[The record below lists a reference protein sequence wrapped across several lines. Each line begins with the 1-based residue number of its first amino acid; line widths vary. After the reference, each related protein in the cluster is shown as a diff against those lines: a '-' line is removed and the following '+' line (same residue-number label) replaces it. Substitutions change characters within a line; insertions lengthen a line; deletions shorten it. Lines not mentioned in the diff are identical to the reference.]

1 MSADIFILLLYLFF
15 LERWEWTLALCISLL
30 SYSNNRE
37 SCQEDRGVITE
48 ERTFYRALISNQ
60 NGETTNRLSSGCFCD
75 IYGFQSM
82 QRSENW
88 CFYLLY
94 LPQITLIK
102 ILHAFSCSGSQIFRW
117 STECGLACFIT
128 NHACFISHLLSKWCF
143 CVSGKKRI
151 FFCQP
156 LVFIHFCTI
165 WDNCWV
171 LRHQYR
177 MDTTGWITN
186 WKNWTTALGP
196 QTTIDTHSPKFTAW
210 QFGNAINCKSVG
222 LTGRIN

>member
-1 MSADIFILLLYLFF
+1 MK
-15 LERWEWTLALCISLL
+15 
-30 SYSNNRE
+30 
-37 SCQEDRGVITE
+37 TE
-48 ERTFYRALISNQ
+48 ELLPKR
-60 NGETTNRLSSGCFCD
+60 ELSIELWSQTRMGKQPTDYLQDVSVIFMDFNPCK
-75 IYGFQSM
+75 
-82 QRSENW
+82 RSENW
-88 CFYLLY
+88 CLYLLY

-102 ILHAFSCSGSQIFRW
+102 ILHALYHTYCPSDASVFQ
-117 STECGLACFIT
+117 E
-128 NHACFISHLLSKWCF
+128 
-143 CVSGKKRI
+143 KKD